1 MSAHKAAVAVADRV
15 IANIP
20 ELIDMAVEKRRKEA
34 CWYLVYRKARL
45 RTCHPIHRWFWKWLV
60 KKSDAACRANKAT
73 AYIADGLA
81 NV

>member
-1 MSAHKAAVAVADRV
+1 MSAHEAAKELADRV

-20 ELIDMAVEKRRKEA
+20 ELLSMAVEKRRKEA

-45 RTCHPIHRWFWKWLV
+45 KTCIPIMRPMWRWLV
-60 KKSDAACRANKAT
+60 GKSDAACRANKAT
-73 AYIADGLA
+73 AYIADGLE